1 MHIME
6 QKTNEQGLFI
16 KPIGYIR
23 SDFKEKFGI
32 PRQSGR
38 APSLRAEIIFYPE
51 YRNPEALR
59 EIDGFSHL
67 WLIFDFSL
75 AHKEGWSATV
85 RPPRLGGNKRVGVF
99 ASRSPF
105 RPNPLGLSCVRLVE
119 VKKTT
124 DGDVLVIS
132 GADLVDGTPI
142 FDVKPYLPLSDCQ
155 KDAIGGYAD
164 KTQNYHLNVEFP
176 NHLLAMLPLEKRD
189 GLMECLADDPRP
201 SYQDDPTRIYGMNF
215 ANFEIKFRVEKDTLF
230 VINVIH
236 NV

>member
-1 MHIME
+1 M
-6 QKTNEQGLFI
+6 KQGLFI

-38 APSLRAEIIFYPE
+38 APSLKAEIVFYPE

-59 EIDGFSHL
+59 DIESFSHL

-75 AHKEGWSATV
+75 AHKEGWNATV
-85 RPPRLGGNKRVGVF
+85 RPPRLGGNQRVGVF

-105 RPNPLGLSCVRLVE
+105 RPNPIGLSCVKLEKVQE
-119 VKKTT
+119 SDEGK
-124 DGDVLVIS
+124 VLIVS

-155 KDAIGGYAD
+155 KDAVGGYSE
-164 KTQNYHLNVEFP
+164 TGENYRLQVHFPVE
-176 NHLLAMLPLEKRD
+176 LLSLIPQEKQA
-189 GLMECLADDPRP
+189 GLIECLADDPRP
-201 SYQDDPTRIYGMNF
+201 SYQNDPSRIYGMAF
-215 ANFEIKFRVEKDTLF
+215 ADFQIKFRVEEQTLF
-230 VINVIH
+230 VTDIQKALLR
-236 NV
+236 